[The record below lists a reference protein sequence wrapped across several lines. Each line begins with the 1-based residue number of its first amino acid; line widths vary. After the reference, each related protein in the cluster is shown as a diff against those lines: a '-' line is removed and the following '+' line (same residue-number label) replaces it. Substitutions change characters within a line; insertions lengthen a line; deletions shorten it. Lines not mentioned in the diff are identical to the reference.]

1 MSNLDKITDEI
12 KAEDEPNDLNRSP
25 IVENET
31 TTEKE
36 R

>member
-12 KAEDEPNDLNRSP
+12 KAEEEPKDLNASP
-25 IVENET
+25 IDEKEI

>member
-1 MSNLDKITDEI
+1 MSNLAKITDEI
-12 KAEDEPNDLNRSP
+12 KAEDEPNDLNGSP
-25 IVENET
+25 IAENET

>member
-12 KAEDEPNDLNRSP
+12 KAEDKSNDLNGSP
-25 IVENET
+25 TVENET